1 MMYMLVQEE
10 EGGRSYVSSDVNN
23 SRNKISRYISNFPRF
38 SFPSSTN
45 HRREDLSHRGVES
58 SFLRVLS
65 SLLIGIIASYPSL
78 SIFNSSRSNFPLEE
92 EDGIKEGR
100 NVPARKSNPSRNEKR
115 GVHPSPPSSSKAY
128 TRVRGGTEN
137 RCSFLDRSS
146 LIRSNDSSPMI

>member
-1 MMYMLVQEE
+1 MYMLVQEE

-78 SIFNSSRSNFPLEE
+78 SIFNSSRSNFPL
-92 EDGIKEGR
+92 D
-100 NVPARKSNPSRNEKR
+100 ARRRRMESR
-115 GVHPSPPSSSKAY
+115 
-128 TRVRGGTEN
+128 RGGMFQREN
-137 RCSFLDRSS
+137 PIHRETRNGESIRLLHHHRKRTRAFAEERKIDARSS
-146 LIRSNDSSPMI
+146 IEAR